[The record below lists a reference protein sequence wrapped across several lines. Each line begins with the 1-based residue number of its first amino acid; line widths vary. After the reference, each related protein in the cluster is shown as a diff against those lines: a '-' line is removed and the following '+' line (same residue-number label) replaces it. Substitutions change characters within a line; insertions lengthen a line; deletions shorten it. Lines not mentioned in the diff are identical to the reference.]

1 MDDSRSVEHAPPR
14 PGRCVVAPGDAM
26 ADRDDLLRL
35 AGNLPG
41 SPGARRFEKYYDR
54 SPFGPPSVFLARE
67 PAIGPRRR
75 HGGAPAQPAE
85 GPREAGRGG
94 RERGLRD
101 RPRVPRVRAGARP
114 AARQPQEP
122 PRAGDDV
129 RLRLPEPALGA
140 DRQARGVRGG
150 RPADPLREGAS
161 GPARDR
167 PLRGPP
173 RPRPHPVGVVHGHR
187 GPGAAGPVPRAEGA
201 RQRALVRAPGHVRR
215 PLRRG
220 VGGHRAP
227 PRDHRRAQRRDPQ
240 LEVRARHGPPARL
253 LDLRGGG
260 ARRARGR
267 LRRLPGQGRG
277 PAHLRHRVPRVE
289 GHHRRPAG
297 RLHRGRA
304 PRARARHRVP
314 LPRFARA
321 ARQAAAD
328 LRLPAAGSRTS
339 ACACTCRRCLPAS
352 TRFSPTAG
360 TS

>member
-67 PAIGPRRR
+67 PGSGRAVGMAALLPSRLRVLGKPVAAAVSADFAIDPEYRGFGPALALQR
-75 HGGAPAQPAE
+75 ASLKSLP
-85 GPREAGRGG
+85 
-94 RERGLRD
+94 ERGMMCAYGCPNPLSE
-101 RPRVPRVRAGARP
+101 PIVKRVGFEEV
-114 AARQPQEP
+114 AALTRF
-122 PRAGDDV
+122 V
-129 RLRLPEPALGA
+129 KVL
-140 DRQARGVRGG
+140 
-150 RPADPLREGAS
+150 
-161 GPARDR
+161 
-167 PLRGPP
+167 
-173 RPRPHPVGVVHGHR
+173 
-187 GPGAAGPVPRAEGA
+187 
-201 RQRALVRAPGHVRR
+201 
-215 PLRRG
+215 
-220 VGGHRAP
+220 
-227 PRDHRRAQRRDPQ
+227 
-240 LEVRARHGPPARL
+240 
-253 LDLRGGG
+253 
-260 ARRARGR
+260 RGR
-267 LRRLPGQGRG
+267 LVIDLYVGRPGLARILSASSTVTADPVLRALSRERRGRG
-277 PAHLRHRVPRVE
+277 SGLSFERPAMFDDRFGEVWEATARRHAITGERSAEILNWKYELDTARPSGYSIFAAVEPGGRVVGYVVYLVKDGVRHIFDIACLE
-289 GHHRRPAG
+289 SKATIDAPAG
-297 RLHRGRA
+297 RLHRGCA

-314 LPRFARA
+314 LPRVARA